1 MIIAMSAMVFLT
13 AVIGLMTLM
22 ARINAVREGSINP
35 AFFKTMTGDEVPV
48 SVRVTSRAFSNQF
61 ELPVLFYIVTM
72 LYLFLMPN
80 DTLGFVLA
88 WVFVFSRYVHA
99 YIHLSYNHI
108 MHRLIAFL
116 AGFVCVII
124 MWINMLMNNFF

>member
-22 ARINAVREGSINP
+22 ARINHARSGKINP
-35 AFFKTMTGDEVPV
+35 DYFKLMDGYEVPE
-48 SVRVTSRAFSNQF
+48 SIAVTTRAFNNQF
-61 ELPVLFYIVTM
+61 EIPLLFYVITV
-72 LYLFLMPN
+72 LYLFLMPY

-88 WVFVFSRYVHA
+88 WLFVFSRYVHA
-99 YIHLSYNHI
+99 YIHLTYNHI
-108 MHRLIAFL
+108 IHRLVAFL
-116 AGFVCVII
+116 FGFICVII

>member
-22 ARINAVREGSINP
+22 ARINSARAGKINP
-35 AFFKTMTGDEVPV
+35 DYFKLMTGHEVPE
-48 SVRVTSRAFSNQF
+48 SVAVTSRAFSNQF
-61 ELPVLFYIVTM
+61 EVPLLFYIVTI

-80 DTLGFVLA
+80 DTLGFTLA
-88 WVFVFSRYVHA
+88 WLFVFSRYVHA

-108 MHRLIAFL
+108 IHRLIAFL
-116 AGFVCVII
+116 LGFICVII
-124 MWINMLMNNFF
+124 MWVNILMNNFF